1 MAVEHLSPA
10 LPASAVSPP
19 YPMAH
24 PGYGKR
30 TVPDEHPSRA
40 ADFALLPF
48 REQYVAAFIER
59 LPEGATM
66 SVKCLAKQ
74 IPLYGQQ
81 AVSSALTALSVA
93 GHLRRVRC
101 AVGGGDQV
109 RWVFRTYWTRTA
121 HDSEWWANHLA
132 PEPVPAPDPV
142 REPVREAAPEPVR
155 EAVPAPRT
163 ESPAPAPA
171 PSPAYLALAGI
182 GRADARLA
190 LSAADCTALEAL
202 AERWFARGV
211 DADYLIGAVTSGL
224 PAHVDSPVGF
234 VRHRLNDKI
243 PPALPTTPTP
253 PPAGTPVRRVM
264 MECTECG
271 TPGRPEALPD
281 GLCQPCRQ
289 PEPATTDTQ
298 AGPPAERDVT
308 QLVAGLR
315 DLLKAP

>member
-1 MAVEHLSPA
+1 MS
-10 LPASAVSPP
+10 ASAVSPP
-19 YPMAH
+19 YPMAR

-30 TVPDEHPSRA
+30 SVPEQPSPSA
-40 ADFALLPF
+40 ADFDPLPL
-48 REQYVAAFIER
+48 RERYVAAFIER

-66 SVKCLAKQ
+66 SVKALAKQ

-101 AVGGGDQV
+101 AVGAGDQV
-109 RWVFRTYWTRTA
+109 RWVFRTYWSRTA
-121 HDSEWWANHLA
+121 HDNEWWTNHLTPEPAPA
-132 PEPVPAPDPV
+132 PEPAPEPAPVPV
-142 REPVREAAPEPVR
+142 REPAHQPARDT
-155 EAVPAPRT
+155 VPAHT
-163 ESPAPAPA
+163 
-171 PSPAYLALAGI
+171 PAYLALAGI

-211 DADYLIGAVTSGL
+211 DADYLTRALTAGL
-224 PAHVDSPVGF
+224 PARVDSPVGF
-234 VRHRLNDKI
+234 VRRRLHDKI

-253 PPAGTPVRRVM
+253 PPAGISVRRVM

-271 TPGRPEALPD
+271 TPGHPEALPD
-281 GLCQPCRQ
+281 GLCHPCRH
-289 PEPATTDTQ
+289 PEPDTTDTQ
-298 AGPPAERDVT
+298 VTPPAEAERDVT
-308 QLVAGLR
+308 QRVAGLR